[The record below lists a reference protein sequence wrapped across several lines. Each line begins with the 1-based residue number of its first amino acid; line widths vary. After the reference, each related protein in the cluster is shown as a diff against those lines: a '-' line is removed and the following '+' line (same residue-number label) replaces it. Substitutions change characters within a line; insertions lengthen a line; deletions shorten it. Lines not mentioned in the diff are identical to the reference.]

1 MLLKKKTLLGPLL
14 FNIFSNDLF
23 FLVDYTE
30 VCSFADD
37 TIFFACDKDLG
48 SLINRLK
55 HGSFLAIDWFQN
67 NYMKL
72 NEDKCHLLVGGY
84 KHETIW
90 AKIGDTRIWESN

>member
-1 MLLKKKTLLGPLL
+1 MPPLSKNFERLMQKQINEHIKNKLSSYLCRYKKGFSTQYAFEKKTLLGPLL

-55 HGSFLAIDWFQN
+55 HGSFLAID
-67 NYMKL
+67 
-72 NEDKCHLLVGGY
+72 
-84 KHETIW
+84 
-90 AKIGDTRIWESN
+90 

>member
-1 MLLKKKTLLGPLL
+1 MNIKKTNYLLTYVDTKRVSVRSMLLKKKTLLGPLL

-55 HGSFLAIDWFQN
+55 HGSFLAID
-67 NYMKL
+67 
-72 NEDKCHLLVGGY
+72 
-84 KHETIW
+84 
-90 AKIGDTRIWESN
+90 